1 MEVNDCV
8 IDQYGHLVGVVT
20 EASPY
25 SSRVTTILDP
35 ALELGGRVARTD
47 EDAVLE
53 GISP

>member
-1 MEVNDCV
+1 M
-8 IDQYGHLVGVVT
+8 VT

-53 GISP
+53 GDFTSTWA